1 MFMKSGYFFLFS
13 LAVVIK
19 LVFMSAVKPHRTNL
33 GSARVKVSNLKIY
46 WIDVEG
52 GAATLIVTPEGESV
66 LIDTGNPGG
75 RDAERIYQVAVNEA
89 GLKRIDHLVTTHWHI
104 DHYGGAAELAKKIP
118 IVEIIDKGIPAS
130 LQEDKE
136 FGTRIQ
142 AYREMEVQKKTLIK
156 PNTTINLK
164 GKNKA
169 LPALRLRF
177 VGVDKEFF
185 TTAKKIPQGV
195 GCDSLTDKTIDM
207 TDNANSMVLV
217 MDYGPFRFFDGAD
230 LTWNIEKILVC
241 PEDIV
246 GKVDVYQVN
255 HHGLDQ
261 SNNPVLIKNLAPTVS
276 IMNNGATKGCGP
288 ETINTLRHIPSLQA
302 AYQMHKNVRADS
314 TFNTQEQYIANLKK
328 DCKANFIALE
338 VAPDGKTYIVSIP
351 ATGHQQ
357 SFNTTQK

>member
-1 MFMKSGYFFLFS
+1 MRSGYFILFS
-13 LAVVIK
+13 IAVVIS
-19 LVFMSAVKPHRTNL
+19 LVFVSAGKPHRKSL
-33 GSARVKVSNLKIY
+33 KSARVKESNLKIY

-52 GAATLIVTPEGESV
+52 GAATLIISPEGESV
-66 LIDTGNPGG
+66 LIDTGNPGE
-75 RDAERIYQVAVNEA
+75 RDADRIYQVAVNEA
-89 GLKRIDHLVTTHWHI
+89 GLKKIDHLVTTHWHA
-104 DHYGGAAELAKKIP
+104 DHFGGAAELAKKLP
-118 IVEIIDKGIPAS
+118 IVEIIDKGIPES

-142 AYREMEVQKKTLIK
+142 PYREMNVQKKTLIE

-164 GKNKA
+164 SKNKA
-169 LPALRLRF
+169 LPPLRLRF

-185 TTAKKIPQGV
+185 TAAKKIPQGV

-207 TDNANSMVLV
+207 TDNANSMVLL

-241 PEDIV
+241 PNDIV

-255 HHGLDQ
+255 HHGMDQ
-261 SNNPVLIKNLAPTVS
+261 SNNPVLLKNLAPTVS

-302 AYQMHKNVRADS
+302 AYQIHKNIRADS
-314 TFNTQEQYIANLKK
+314 TFNTQEPYIANLKK
-328 DCKANFIALE
+328 DCKANFISLE
-338 VAPDGKTYIVSIP
+338 VAPDGNTYTVSIP

-357 SFNTTQK
+357 SYHTTPK

>member
-1 MFMKSGYFFLFS
+1 MRSGYFFLFS
-13 LAVVIK
+13 LAVVLT
-19 LVFMSAVKPHRTNL
+19 LVFISAGKPHRVTLESSHVN
-33 GSARVKVSNLKIY
+33 VSNLKIY

-52 GAATLIVTPEGESV
+52 GAATLIVSPEGESV

-75 RDAERIYQVAVNEA
+75 RDAERIYNVAVNEA
-89 GLKRIDHLVTTHWHI
+89 GLQKIDHLVTTHWHE

-118 IVEIIDKGIPAS
+118 VVELIDKGIPES
-130 LQEDKE
+130 LPEDKE
-136 FGTRIQ
+136 FSSKIKP
-142 AYREMEVQKKTLIK
+142 YREMVVQKKTLIK

-164 GKNKA
+164 DKNKT

-185 TTAKKIPQGV
+185 TAAKKIPQGV

-207 TDNANSMVLV
+207 SDNANSMVLV

-241 PEDIV
+241 PEDII

-261 SNNPVLIKNLAPTVS
+261 SNNPVLVKNLAPTVS
-276 IMNNGATKGCGP
+276 IMNNGASKGCGP

-302 AYQMHKNVRADS
+302 AYQLHKNVRADS
-314 TFNTQEQYIANLKK
+314 TFNTQESYIANLKK
-328 DCKANFIALE
+328 ECKANYIVLE
-338 VAPDGKTYIVSIP
+338 VAPDGKTYTVSIP

-357 SFNTTQK
+357 SYYTTQK